1 VTCHNIAVMVERDI
15 RPEPSI
21 TPATGSDRREVASQ
35 PQGGFIDLSR
45 EDQSMTGPGTTPAD
59 TATTGAPSVKS
70 AKPQTIREFERALQ
84 TLGFSQRE
92 SKAVASGGFK
102 ALFPTE
108 QLSEQLQA
116 LADAIAKHQS
126 IFESTP

>member
-1 VTCHNIAVMVERDI
+1 VTDATAK
-15 RPEPSI
+15 SLK
-21 TPATGSDRREVASQ
+21 PA
-35 PQGGFIDLSR
+35 
-45 EDQSMTGPGTTPAD
+45 
-59 TATTGAPSVKS
+59 
-70 AKPQTIREFERALQ
+70 TIREFERALQ

-102 ALFPTE
+102 AIHPTE
-108 QLSEQLQA
+108 QLSEQIQA